1 MTEVLIETAT
11 SKEVKQWES
20 PPGRVVIPNTNDVVF
35 PGRDTRPMA
44 IGPNHFLVEATVVE
58 PAVGENQKRGSET
71 VEVDGKTVTITRPVV
86 DLSDEEKASV
96 VIGEAKTELRGSNE
110 RVAHVL
116 TELVTKLLAK
126 GTIATSDFT
135 SSTKKMYDE
144 MKTASDKLS

>member
-11 SKEVKQWES
+11 SKEVKRWSS

-35 PGRDTRPMA
+35 PGGESRPMA

-58 PAVGENQKRGSET
+58 PSVGENQKRGSET

-86 DLSDEEKASV
+86 DLSDEEKAAV
-96 VIGEAKTELRGSNE
+96 VTGEAATVLRGSNE
-110 RVAHVL
+110 QVSHVL
-116 TELVTKLLAK
+116 VELVTKLLSK

-135 SSTKKMYDE
+135 SATKKMYDD
-144 MKTASDKLS
+144 MKAAADKL